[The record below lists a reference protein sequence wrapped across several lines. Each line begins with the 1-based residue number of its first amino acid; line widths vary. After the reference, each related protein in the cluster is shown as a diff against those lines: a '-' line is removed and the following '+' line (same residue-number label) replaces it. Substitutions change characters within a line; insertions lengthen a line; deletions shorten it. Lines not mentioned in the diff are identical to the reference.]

1 MEKVIILGCTIFVS
15 IILFFS
21 TFLVNKF
28 SNNGIIFGVR
38 VPREYEKDEDII
50 NLEKEYRKNYLI
62 FVLPL
67 IFIINLL
74 VAFTSK
80 ISIFILL
87 ILILIIVT
95 SIPVFIYWNKTMKLK
110 EKKGW
115 RILGKNVVLID
126 TSIRSP
132 KVREDDVIIKTK
144 NFMLLLVIPLIT
156 VVLTLIAYKNVP
168 NPFPIHYNA
177 EGIADRFVNKEGFKG
192 FFNLVLFPA
201 IFQVGMIVFMAIINR
216 FVINSKVEINSGT
229 LEEIKKQ
236 RKIFKRI
243 SSILMFLI
251 TLEISVMMAFIQFC
265 TIFSWSV
272 NIINVV
278 FLPAILMTV
287 IIFTA
292 ISYKIG
298 QGGKNIKFNKEDKE
312 DKEDKEIYRDDDKN
326 WILGIFYYNKK
337 DPSIFVERRVG
348 IGWAINLGNP
358 IGLILMIVTFISIIA
373 IVIYL
378 VVKGV

>member
-1 MEKVIILGCTIFVS
+1 MEKVIILGTTIFVS

-38 VPREYEKDEDII
+38 VPKEYEKDEDII
-50 NLEKEYRKNYLI
+50 DLEKEYKRNYLI
-62 FVLPL
+62 FILPL

-80 ISIFILL
+80 ISIFVLL
-87 ILILIIVT
+87 IFILIIFT
-95 SIPVFIYWNKTMKLK
+95 SIPVFIYWKKIMRLK

-115 RILGKNVVLID
+115 GSLGKNVVLVD
-126 TSIRSP
+126 TSIRNP
-132 KVREDDVIIKTK
+132 KVREDDVIIKTRT
-144 NFMLLLVIPLIT
+144 FMLLLIIPLIT

-177 EGIADRFVNKEGFKG
+177 EGIADNFVNKEGFRG
-192 FFNLVLFPA
+192 FFYLVLFPA
-201 IFQVGMIVFMAIINR
+201 IFQVGMIVFMAVINR
-216 FVINSKVEINSGT
+216 FVINGKVEINSGT

-265 TIFSWSV
+265 TIFSWNV
-272 NIINVV
+272 NIINII
-278 FLPAILMTV
+278 FLPTILMTV

-298 QGGKNIKFNKEDKE
+298 QGGKNIKFN
-312 DKEDKEIYRDDDKN
+312 KEDKEIYRDDDKN

-337 DPSIFVERRVG
+337 DPSIFVERRIG
-348 IGWAINLGNP
+348 IGWAVNLGNL
-358 IGLILMIVTFISIIA
+358 IGLILMILTFILIIA

>member
-1 MEKVIILGCTIFVS
+1 MEKVIILGTTIFAS

-38 VPREYEKDEDII
+38 VPKEYEKDEDII
-50 NLEKEYRKNYLI
+50 SLEKEYKKNYLI
-62 FVLPL
+62 FILPL

-80 ISIFILL
+80 ISIFVLL
-87 ILILIIVT
+87 IFILIIFT
-95 SIPVFIYWNKTMKLK
+95 SIPVFIYWKKTMRLK

-115 RILGKNVVLID
+115 RSLGKNVVLVD
-126 TSIRSP
+126 TSIRNP
-132 KVREDDVIIKTK
+132 KVREDDVIIKTRT
-144 NFMLLLVIPLIT
+144 FMLLLIIPLIT

-168 NPFPIHYNA
+168 DPFPIHYNA
-177 EGIADRFVNKEGFKG
+177 EGIADNFVNKEGFRG
-192 FFNLVLFPA
+192 FFYLVLFPV
-201 IFQVGMIVFMAIINR
+201 IFQVGMIVFMAAINR
-216 FVINSKVEINSGT
+216 FVINGKVEINSGT

-265 TIFSWSV
+265 TIFSWNV
-272 NIINVV
+272 NIINII
-278 FLPAILMTV
+278 FLPTILITV

-298 QGGKNIKFNKEDKE
+298 QGGKNIKFN
-312 DKEDKEIYRDDDKN
+312 KEDKEIYRDDDKN

-348 IGWAINLGNP
+348 IGWAINLGNL
-358 IGLILMIVTFISIIA
+358 IGLILMILTFILIIA